1 MVQNPLDFTKD
12 SVAGATTMTS
22 DQSLTT
28 SGNPY
33 EGPEL
38 NDGKT
43 PQGRSVVGTL
53 LKLGGLAAI
62 VVVIIELLPN
72 VGHGPSASRRTQCKN
87 NLKQIALALHN
98 YHDVY
103 ESFPPAYT
111 VDENGNRLHSWRTLI
126 LPYLEQQQLYSTIDL
141 SKSWQ
146 HPANAEALKSFPT
159 VYRCLSGELPEHHT
173 PYLGLV
179 GESLCFHPTRG
190 RSLSEIT
197 DGTSNTLIVM
207 EVALQNSVPWMS
219 PQDADE
225 QMFLSLNKD
234 DEVAHMG
241 GVQAALADG
250 SVRFLSAT
258 MATETRR
265 AIISINGNETVGEF

>member
-1 MVQNPLDFTKD
+1 
-12 SVAGATTMTS
+12 MTS

-38 NDGKT
+38 KDGKP
-43 PQGRSVVGTL
+43 PQGRSGFGTV

-62 VVVIIELLPN
+62 GVVIIGLFLPN
-72 VGHGPSASRRTQCKN
+72 LLRGTHVREAARRTQCKN

-219 PQDADE
+219 PQAADE

-258 MATETRR
+258 MTTETRR